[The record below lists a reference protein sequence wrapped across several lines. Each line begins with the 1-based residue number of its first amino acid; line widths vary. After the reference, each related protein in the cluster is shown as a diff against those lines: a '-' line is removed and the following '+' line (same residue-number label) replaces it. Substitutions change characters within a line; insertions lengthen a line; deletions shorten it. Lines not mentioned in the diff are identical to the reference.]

1 MLIFQLFI
9 KEIKKIMRNPKM
21 IKQERIVTNSRIK
34 TNMSQVSIFVNYYLI
49 SLSSIGLEDLIL
61 IMNLIWVENT
71 IVPNIFNLS

>member
-34 TNMSQVSIFVNYYLI
+34 TNMSQVSIFINYYLI
-49 SLSSIGLEDLIL
+49 FLSSIMDD
-61 IMNLIWVENT
+61 
-71 IVPNIFNLS
+71 